1 MAGSVATIIL
11 TGIIYYRNRPNKR
24 MDFDNEPSV
33 NDILDIDQDD
43 DHEAWS
49 DFSIEEELPMQ
60 PGNLK

>member
-1 MAGSVATIIL
+1 
-11 TGIIYYRNRPNKR
+11 